1 MHPHTP
7 TPVVA
12 FMLQAQPGFDPI
24 RDEIGRLQRNF
35 QGLIWG
41 FVAAWMILVGYTL
54 MLTFRERKIRR
65 EMERL
70 KSMVEESGRR

>member
-1 MHPHTP
+1 MTVHFLMPL
-7 TPVVA
+7 A
-12 FMLQAQPGFDPI
+12 ALLQAPDDAI

-41 FVAAWMILVGYTL
+41 FVAAWVILMAYTL
-54 MLTFRERKIRR
+54 MIVFRERKIRR

-70 KSMVEESGRR
+70 KNMVEDSGKKS

>member
-1 MHPHTP
+1 MTVHFLMPLAILLQTP
-7 TPVVA
+7 DDA
-12 FMLQAQPGFDPI
+12 I

-41 FVAAWMILVGYTL
+41 FVAAWVILMAYTL
-54 MLTFRERKIRR
+54 MIVLRERKIRR

-70 KSMVEESGRR
+70 KNMVEDTGKTP

>member
-1 MHPHTP
+1 MHSHTP

-12 FMLQAQPGFDPI
+12 FMLQAQPAFDPI

-41 FVAAWMILVGYTL
+41 FVAAWIILAAYTL
-54 MLTFRERKIRR
+54 MLTLRERKIRR